1 MTYFLKIDNVQR
13 GTKTLL
19 ENVNLEFG
27 RNERIALIGA
37 NGTGKSTLLN
47 ILFGEREGI
56 DCSNLQTNLPDSRYY
71 HKQELTNDKDIQFL
85 FFPKNTEVGAL
96 YHAIYEGHAI
106 VDDYSRYEE
115 LGGTILE
122 EKFWRLLE
130 NLKYEPTRP
139 LSTLSGGE
147 LMRLYLKRC
156 EFHESEVVLLDEPSN
171 HLDLEGKKMLSQ
183 FIENYRGTIICISHD
198 VEFIDGLFSK
208 LWVIEN
214 YKISSFSGNAT
225 AFFEYKK
232 LERKKLI
239 HKKELLRDEI
249 KKLDHALETKKR
261 LQDKRDHF
269 KESRSIAKNGR
280 ICKRDEGS
288 ASGSF
293 RPNSIRAQMNRLK
306 NRISNTSD
314 ELSSLKTQ
322 KILNPKLQAVS
333 LQKGGRLL
341 LHGKKIMSFPT
352 QVHPIEE
359 ISLERGQKLWI
370 KGANG
375 SGKSTLVQCL
385 IGEGEIYSGEVK
397 SVDNLKIVKATQLIQ
412 NDESLLNE
420 FFDLDKES
428 FTQVV
433 TLFCSWGG
441 DYESLVKNK
450 ALSFGQRVKLWLAF
464 LSVAQF
470 DILILDE
477 PENHL
482 DIVGRQGLCSFL
494 SQYQGSLVLITH
506 DEVVGK
512 ASNATEFAL

>member
-37 NGTGKSTLLN
+37 NGTGKSTLLD
-47 ILFGEREGI
+47 ILFGELEGI

-85 FFPKNTEVGAL
+85 FFPKHTEVGAL
-96 YHAIYEGHAI
+96 YHAIYEGHAS
-106 VDDYSRYEE
+106 VDDYTRYEE
-115 LGGTILE
+115 LRGTILE

-130 NLKYEPTRP
+130 NLKYEPTRQ

-198 VEFIDGLFSK
+198 VEFIDEIFSK

-214 YKISSFSGNAT
+214 EKVSSFRGNAS

-232 LERKKLI
+232 IEHKKLI
-239 HKKELLRDEI
+239 HQKEILYDGI
-249 KKLDHALETKKR
+249 KKLNHALESKKR
-261 LQDKRDHF
+261 LQDKRDNF

-288 ASGSF
+288 ASASF

-306 NRISNTSD
+306 KRISSASN
-314 ELSSLKTQ
+314 ELSSLKAE
-322 KILNPKLQAVS
+322 KLLNPKLQVAS
-333 LQKGGRLL
+333 LEKGGRILL
-341 LHGKKIMSFPT
+341 YGKNIVSFPS
-352 QVHPIEE
+352 QLNPIEE
-359 ISLERGQKLWI
+359 IFLERGEKLWI

-385 IGEGEIYSGEVK
+385 IGEQEVYAGEVK
-397 SVDNLKIVKATQLIQ
+397 SVDNLKILKATQLIQ
-412 NDESLLNE
+412 NDEGLLSK
-420 FFDLDKES
+420 FFDLDKNR

-464 LSVAQF
+464 LSVAEF
-470 DILILDE
+470 DLLILDE

-482 DIVGRQGLCSFL
+482 DIVGRQGLCNFL

-512 ASNATEFAL
+512 ASNATEFTL